1 MFRKVKSEKQTEQDN
16 NLPVEG
22 HLVLHL
28 HLESKADQPI
38 HLPKIRLVFLKHSP
52 LFSTRLLLRCLFPLT
67 YSYIFSSC
75 ISHKS
80 THTVLLH
87 KTLRRVDFSHHD
99 HPNPSICP
107 PRSKRSTNSK
117 TSLNHSKPSNK
128 T

>member
-52 LFSTRLLLRCLFPLT
+52 FFSTRLLLSYLSPVT
-67 YSYIFSSC
+67 YSHTFSSYG
-75 ISHKS
+75 SHKF
-80 THTVLLH
+80 THSAPLL
-87 KTLRRVDFSHHD
+87 KTPRRDDPSHHD
-99 HPNPSICP
+99 HTNPSICP

-117 TSLNHSKPSNK
+117 NILNHSNTMSK